1 MPIFEGLTPEAVLE
15 RILSRM
21 ETDLQTREG
30 SFAYDMAAPIAF
42 EIWRTLMTLDEL
54 VDAFYVNAN
63 SGKYLDA
70 HAALFGLERREG
82 TCSAAEIQLFGA
94 DGTVIPAGTS
104 FFTGDGLEFQ
114 LTGEAVIRDGAAQGT
129 LRAAQAGGRY
139 DVPAGEISRI
149 LRTVPGL
156 ERFACGAAQGGA
168 DPEDDAALF
177 ARLEQRRRRPA
188 ASGNRDHY
196 REWALSVDGVGAV
209 RVTPLWKGLGAVR
222 VLIAGYDRRP
232 VDKAVA
238 ETLLGVSVK
247 VVEIFGEYR
256 VELEVD
262 SGGKL
267 PAGVEA
273 LKRRLGEIMPAH
285 LGWGLVIPV
294 LARVP
299 ILGALGPRV
308 GRGAPP
314 AFRPR
319 LPAESSHAATLLGTR
334 RSTITLPMAAAEEV

>member
-1 MPIFEGLTPEAVLE
+1 MPLFDSLTPETILE

-21 ETDLQTREG
+21 DTELQTREG
-30 SFAYDMAAPIAF
+30 SYAYDQAAPVAF
-42 EIWRTLMTLDEL
+42 EIWRALMTLGEL
-54 VDAFYVNAN
+54 IDAFYVNEH
-63 SGKYLDA
+63 SGHYLDE
-70 HAALFGLERREG
+70 HARLFTLSRREG
-82 TCSAAEIQLFGA
+82 ARAEATLTAFGR
-94 DGTVIPAGTS
+94 DGVTVPAGTA
-104 FFTGDGLEFQ
+104 FFAGGLEFRLEAE
-114 LTGEAVIRDGAAQGT
+114 LTIRDGRGEGL
-129 LRAAQAGGRY
+129 LRAAQPGQRY
-139 DVPAGEISRI
+139 NLTEGMAFQL
-149 LRTVPGL
+149 LRAVPGL
-156 ERFACGAAQGGA
+156 ERVEAGPAQGGA
-168 DPEDDAALF
+168 DPESDKALF
-177 ARLEQRRRRPA
+177 ERLDEKRKRPST
-188 ASGNRDHY
+188 SGNVGHY
-196 REWALSVDGVGAV
+196 REWVLSVDGVGAV
-209 RVTPLWKGLGAVR
+209 RVTPLWKGPGTVR

-238 ETLLGVSVK
+238 ETLLGAPVTVL
-247 VVEIFGEYR
+247 EHFGEYR

>member
-1 MPIFEGLTPEAVLE
+1 MPLFDSLTPETILE

-21 ETDLQTREG
+21 DTELQTREG
-30 SFAYDMAAPIAF
+30 SYAYDQAAPVAF
-42 EIWRTLMTLDEL
+42 EIWRALMTLGEL
-54 VDAFYVNAN
+54 IDAFYVNEH
-63 SGKYLDA
+63 SGHYLDE
-70 HAALFGLERREG
+70 HARLFTLSRREG
-82 TCSAAEIQLFGA
+82 ARAEATLTAFGR
-94 DGTVIPAGTS
+94 DGVTVPAGTA
-104 FFTGDGLEFQ
+104 FFAGGLEFRLEAE
-114 LTGEAVIRDGAAQGT
+114 LTIRDGRGEGL
-129 LRAAQAGGRY
+129 LRAAQPGQRY
-139 DVPAGEISRI
+139 NLTEGMAFQL
-149 LRTVPGL
+149 LRAVPGL
-156 ERFACGAAQGGA
+156 ERVEAGPAQGGA
-168 DPEDDAALF
+168 DPESDKALF
-177 ARLEQRRRRPA
+177 ERLDEKRKRPST
-188 ASGNRDHY
+188 SGNVGHY
-196 REWALSVDGVGAV
+196 REWVLSVDGVGAV
-209 RVTPLWKGLGAVR
+209 RVTPLWKGPGTVR

-334 RSTITLPMAAAEEV
+334 RSTITLPVAAAEEV

>member
-1 MPIFEGLTPEAVLE
+1 MPLFDSLTPETILE

-21 ETDLQTREG
+21 DTELQTREG
-30 SFAYDMAAPIAF
+30 SYAYDQAAPVAF
-42 EIWRTLMTLDEL
+42 EIWRALMTLGEL
-54 VDAFYVNAN
+54 IDAFYVNEH
-63 SGKYLDA
+63 SGHYLDE
-70 HAALFGLERREG
+70 HARLFTLSRREG
-82 TCSAAEIQLFGA
+82 ARAEATLTAFGR
-94 DGTVIPAGTS
+94 DGVTVPAGTA
-104 FFTGDGLEFQ
+104 FFAGGLEFRLEAE
-114 LTGEAVIRDGAAQGT
+114 LTIQDGRGEGL
-129 LRAAQAGGRY
+129 LRAAQPGQRY
-139 DVPAGEISRI
+139 NLTEGMAFQL
-149 LRTVPGL
+149 LRAVPGL
-156 ERFACGAAQGGA
+156 ERVEAGPAQGGA
-168 DPEDDAALF
+168 DPESDKALF
-177 ARLEQRRRRPA
+177 ERLDEKRKRPST
-188 ASGNRDHY
+188 SGNVGHY

-273 LKRRLGEIMPAH
+273 LKRLLGEIMPAH

>member
-1 MPIFEGLTPEAVLE
+1 MPLFDSLTPETILE

-21 ETDLQTREG
+21 DTELQTREG
-30 SFAYDMAAPIAF
+30 SYAYDQAAPVAF
-42 EIWRTLMTLDEL
+42 EIWRALMTLGEL
-54 VDAFYVNAN
+54 IDAFYVNEH
-63 SGKYLDA
+63 SGHYLDE
-70 HAALFGLERREG
+70 HARLFTLSRREG
-82 TCSAAEIQLFGA
+82 ARAEATLTAFGR
-94 DGTVIPAGTS
+94 DGVTVPAGTA
-104 FFTGDGLEFQ
+104 FFAGGLEFRLEAE
-114 LTGEAVIRDGAAQGT
+114 LTIQDGRGEGL
-129 LRAAQAGGRY
+129 LRAAQPGQRY
-139 DVPAGEISRI
+139 NLTEGMAFQL
-149 LRTVPGL
+149 LRAVPGL
-156 ERFACGAAQGGA
+156 ERVEAGPAQGGA
-168 DPEDDAALF
+168 DPESDKALF
-177 ARLEQRRRRPA
+177 ERLDEKRKRPST
-188 ASGNRDHY
+188 SGNVGHY

>member
-1 MPIFEGLTPEAVLE
+1 MPLFDSLTPETILE

-21 ETDLQTREG
+21 DTELQTREG
-30 SFAYDMAAPIAF
+30 SYAYDQAAPVAF
-42 EIWRTLMTLDEL
+42 EIWRALMTLGEL
-54 VDAFYVNAN
+54 IDAFYVNEH
-63 SGKYLDA
+63 SGHYLDE
-70 HAALFGLERREG
+70 HARLFTLSRREG
-82 TCSAAEIQLFGA
+82 ARAEATLTAFGR
-94 DGTVIPAGTS
+94 DGVTVPAGTA
-104 FFTGDGLEFQ
+104 FFAGGLEFRLEAE
-114 LTGEAVIRDGAAQGT
+114 LTIRDGRGEGL
-129 LRAAQAGGRY
+129 LRAAQPGQRY
-139 DVPAGEISRI
+139 NLTEGMAFQL
-149 LRTVPGL
+149 LRAVPGL
-156 ERFACGAAQGGA
+156 ERVEAGPAQGGA
-168 DPEDDAALF
+168 DPESDKALF
-177 ARLEQRRRRPA
+177 ERLDEKQKRPST
-188 ASGNRDHY
+188 SGNVGHY
-196 REWALSVDGVGAV
+196 REWVLSVDGVGAV
-209 RVTPLWKGLGAVR
+209 RVTPLWKGPGTVR

-319 LPAESSHAATLLGTR
+319 LPAESSHAATLLGMR

>member
-1 MPIFEGLTPEAVLE
+1 MPLFDSLTPETILE

-21 ETDLQTREG
+21 DTELQTREG
-30 SFAYDMAAPIAF
+30 SYAYDQAAPVAF
-42 EIWRTLMTLDEL
+42 EIWRALMTLGEL
-54 VDAFYVNAN
+54 IDAFYVNEH
-63 SGKYLDA
+63 SGHYLDE
-70 HAALFGLERREG
+70 HARLFTLSRREG
-82 TCSAAEIQLFGA
+82 ARAEATLTAFGR
-94 DGTVIPAGTS
+94 DGVTVPAGTA
-104 FFTGDGLEFQ
+104 FFAGGLEFRLEAE
-114 LTGEAVIRDGAAQGT
+114 LTIQDGRGEGL
-129 LRAAQAGGRY
+129 LRAAQPGQRY
-139 DVPAGEISRI
+139 NLTEGMAFQL
-149 LRTVPGL
+149 LRAVPGL
-156 ERFACGAAQGGA
+156 ERVEAGPAQGGA
-168 DPEDDAALF
+168 DPESDKALF
-177 ARLEQRRRRPA
+177 ERLDEKRKRPST
-188 ASGNRDHY
+188 SGNVGHY

-314 AFRPR
+314 HHYAAHGGGRGGIKRWAIAF
-319 LPAESSHAATLLGTR
+319 T
-334 RSTITLPMAAAEEV
+334 

>member
-1 MPIFEGLTPEAVLE
+1 MG
-15 RILSRM
+15 
-21 ETDLQTREG
+21 
-30 SFAYDMAAPIAF
+30 
-42 EIWRTLMTLDEL
+42 
-54 VDAFYVNAN
+54 
-63 SGKYLDA
+63 
-70 HAALFGLERREG
+70 
-82 TCSAAEIQLFGA
+82 
-94 DGTVIPAGTS
+94 
-104 FFTGDGLEFQ
+104 
-114 LTGEAVIRDGAAQGT
+114 
-129 LRAAQAGGRY
+129 
-139 DVPAGEISRI
+139 
-149 LRTVPGL
+149 
-156 ERFACGAAQGGA
+156 
-168 DPEDDAALF
+168 
-177 ARLEQRRRRPA
+177 
-188 ASGNRDHY
+188 HY
-196 REWALSVDGVGAV
+196 REWVLSVDGVGAV
-209 RVTPLWKGLGAVR
+209 RVTPLWKGPGSVR